1 MRKVKIKS
9 VSVYSF
15 ANFGFFAGIVL
26 GIIGVFI
33 KIIHPASTISV
44 GLPFFT
50 YSASRTFGSLILW
63 FILAVLFTIF
73 DMVIIAII
81 ANIILKL
88 SKGIDIRVEDV

>member
-33 KIIHPASTISV
+33 KIINPTFTISV
-44 GLPFFT
+44 GLPFFS
-50 YSASRTFGSLILW
+50 YSPTRTFGSLFLL

-73 DMVIIAII
+73 DMAIIAILV
-81 ANIILKL
+81 NIILKL
-88 SKGIDIRVEDV
+88 SKGIDIRVEDA